1 MAPSPASRLLVVVQS
16 SNQRH
21 HYTDACSREVLD
33 GLADDRS
40 GLSVP
45 GVVLER
51 ADVLHASACGPPWS
65 LFGAVDRFALLIAA
79 LPLRS
84 AIVWVGPPLLLSL
97 AMLGAT
103 PTMSVGRLNPAQEVG
118 DPIVAGPSG
127 ETGLW
132 CRRRPGRLRRAPRG
146 RSREN
151 ADGRAIDLAQLPA
164 AQRASPGSGYPPPSA
179 ANRASESSTSA
190 RTSAR

>member
-1 MAPSPASRLLVVVQS
+1 MRPRL
-16 SNQRH
+16 R
-21 HYTDACSREVLD
+21 
-33 GLADDRS
+33 
-40 GLSVP
+40 
-45 GVVLER
+45 
-51 ADVLHASACGPPWS
+51 PPW
-65 LFGAVDRFALLIAA
+65 FFYGALHRFALLIAA

-97 AMLGAT
+97 AILGAT

-127 ETGLW
+127 ETRLW
-132 CRRRPGRLRRAPRG
+132 CRRRPGDRDERHEGARR
-146 RSREN
+146 EDV
-151 ADGRAIDLAQLPA
+151 DGRAIDLAQLPT
-164 AQRASPGSGYPPPSA
+164 AQRASPGSGYPPSSA